1 MNIVIAPDSFK
12 ESLTAMEAAQA
23 MAEGF
28 MEIFPDANCR
38 CVPMADGGEGTVQA
52 IISGTGGH
60 LEELDVTGPLGTPV
74 RAFFGLSGDGSTAI
88 IEMAAASGLAL
99 VPPKE
104 RNPLR
109 TTSRGTGELMLRAL
123 DMGAKHLI
131 LGLGGSATND
141 AGVGML
147 AALGVRFT
155 DGKGQEIELSGGGL
169 EQLAHID
176 VSGLDQR
183 LRDTVIDVACDV
195 TNPLCGPR
203 GASAVFGPQ
212 KGATP
217 DMVQTLDANLARFA
231 QLTRGIGTA
240 LPDNKRADMAD
251 FPGAGAAG
259 GMGGAFYAYLNSA
272 IRPGCEIVAEAVG
285 LDAAIAACDLV
296 ITGEGRMD
304 SQTLSGKTPL
314 GVARVARKHGK
325 PVIGIAGCLGPG
337 VEVLHDEGFVALF
350 SATQRPAPIEKI
362 LANGRQNV
370 RQAARAVAATLRLG
384 SAFHE

>member
-1 MNIVIAPDSFK
+1 MHIVIAPDSFK

-28 MEIFPDANCR
+28 LEIFPDADCR

-52 IISGTGGH
+52 IISGTGGRLVE
-60 LEELDVTGPLGTPV
+60 LEVTGPLGAPV
-74 RAFFGLSGDGSTAI
+74 KAFFGLSGDGNTAI

-99 VPPKE
+99 VPPAQ
-104 RNPLR
+104 RNPLH
-109 TTSRGTGELMLRAL
+109 TTSRGTGELMLKAL

-147 AALGVRFT
+147 TALGVRFT
-155 DGKGQEIELSGGGL
+155 DANGQEIELSGGGL

-176 VSGLDQR
+176 ASNLDPR
-183 LRDTVIDVACDV
+183 PRHTIIDVACDV

-217 DMVQTLDANLARFA
+217 EMVTQLDANLAHFA
-231 QLTRGIGTA
+231 KLTKTF
-240 LPDNKRADMAD
+240 LPGNDCADMAD

-259 GMGGAFYAYLNSA
+259 GMGGAFRAYLHGA

-285 LDAAIAACDLV
+285 LDAAIAQCDLV

-337 VEVLHDEGFVALF
+337 VEVLHNEGFAALF

-362 LANGRQNV
+362 LASGRQNV
-370 RQAARAVAATLRLG
+370 RQAARAVAATLQLG
-384 SAFHE
+384 RTA